1 MIPGGYHVE
10 MTIFWEYGEPLAF
23 RDHMR
28 CGIESSAVHSQ
39 PQNLHR

>member
-10 MTIFWEYGEPLAF
+10 MTICWEYGESLVF

-28 CGIESSAVHSQ
+28 CGIESPAVHS
-39 PQNLHR
+39 

>member
-10 MTIFWEYGEPLAF
+10 MTIFWGYGESLVF

-28 CGIESSAVHSQ
+28 CGIESPAVHS
-39 PQNLHR
+39 